1 MGVPAVVVT
10 ELTKCGGHL
19 LSRTVGDIAQFNI
32 EKINLKANV
41 IKAMGE
47 LITVYESN
55 NKIYIESSEK
65 TLEKIIKAIPPNAD
79 PNQVLEL
86 LIQTQKGHNTI
97 LRTGMKCGT
106 VVISFA
112 ILSTAHVL
120 AAAMG
125 RPITIHNSREFNL
138 FNIKK

>member
-1 MGVPAVVVT
+1 
-10 ELTKCGGHL
+10 
-19 LSRTVGDIAQFNI
+19 
-32 EKINLKANV
+32 
-41 IKAMGE
+41 MGE